1 MERQGIRFTGIVQG
15 VGFRPLVAIIA
26 RELDLTGWVLNDSE
40 GVYAEIQGTPENL
53 SQFIPLLETCKA
65 PICRIDSAEVNTLS
79 VVLEESEFVIAPSPE
94 GTVPATFIGADTA
107 PCEACIKE
115 LRDPNNRRHNYSFIN
130 CTHCGPRYTIVEQV
144 PYDRKFTSMKAFQM
158 CEPCAK
164 EYSDETN
171 RRYHAEPNACAVC
184 GPHYRLVTADDA
196 VVPTLEGLAVQHVT
210 FETDDLHDESSV
222 GNSESSSVANGA
234 VHSSATEQNRQ
245 YEAAIFSETRR
256 RIEAGEIIAIK
267 GIGGYHLACDATNK
281 EAVARLRARK
291 NRPKKPLAVM
301 VDSLETAETIGVL
314 SDAAIDALTSPE
326 RPIVL
331 VPQRAEGAVAWDEV
345 VPQNNYIGIM
355 LPYAPVHYVL
365 LPKGAIWVMTSGN
378 RSGDPVIYEEQR
390 AFEEVGD
397 VADAFLVHNRPIVSS
412 VDDSVVQII
421 EETPHFIRRSRGY
434 VPTSFT
440 VNLPNKGKQSVLAM
454 GGDLKNAF
462 ALNRGEDILMG
473 PHIGD
478 LANRAMNE
486 SLRHNINR
494 FTDLFGITP
503 AAVVGDYHPNYY
515 SSQYGKE
522 YASIYNIPYI
532 EVQHHHAHIASV
544 MAEYNV
550 TEPVLGIC
558 FDGTGYGT
566 DGTIWG
572 GEFLLCQ
579 GASMKRLAHIT
590 SVPMPGGEVAARE
603 PWRQAL
609 WYLRYLYGHDIPAVL
624 EPWIKGL
631 PSQWKLLDQVIIEQL
646 KTYKKHQEAKD
657 DSKLEG
663 PLRESSKIVD
673 LQTNLVK
680 GVSMIKA
687 SSGGRL
693 FDTVGSLL
701 GLGYSHSFDGQV
713 AMGLEQLAYGERGN
727 LLEFTYTGKE
737 LDFAPAIACL
747 IDQMEQGVSKRV
759 LAASFHR
766 TLAYGISE
774 VMDHLCGI
782 YGIKKVVLSGGV
794 FQNHR
799 LVRGI
804 VLHNEAHEVLR
815 PKEVSANDGGLALGQ
830 LWLAH
835 QKLGGM

>member
-40 GVYAEIQGTPENL
+40 GVYAEIQGTEENI

-65 PICRIDSAEVNTLS
+65 PICRIDSAKTTTLA
-79 VVLEESEFVIAPSPE
+79 VVPDETEFIIAPSPE

-115 LRDPNNRRHNYSFIN
+115 LRDSHNRRYHYSFIN

-144 PYDRKFTSMKAFQM
+144 PYDRKYTSMKGFPM
-158 CEPCAK
+158 CEPCDH
-164 EYSDETN
+164 EYHDESN
-171 RRYHAEPNACAVC
+171 RRYHAEPNACPIC
-184 GPHYRLVTADDA
+184 GPHYRLVDA
-196 VVPTLEGLAVQHVT
+196 NDEMVPTLAAYKDKSIETLEDYGDYEEAV
-210 FETDDLHDESSV
+210 FGD
-222 GNSESSSVANGA
+222 
-234 VHSSATEQNRQ
+234 
-245 YEAAIFSETRR
+245 TRR

-267 GIGGYHLACDATNK
+267 GIGGYHLACDATN
-281 EAVARLRARK
+281 EDAVARLRARK

-314 SDAAIDALTSPE
+314 SDAAIDALTSPA

-331 VPQRAEGAVAWDEV
+331 VPQRPEGAVAWDEV
-345 VPQNNYIGIM
+345 APQNNYIGIM

-378 RSGDPVIYEEQR
+378 RSGEPVIYEEQR
-390 AFEEVGD
+390 AFDELGE
-397 VADAFLVHNRPIVSS
+397 VADAFLVHNRPIVAS

-421 EETPHFIRRSRGY
+421 EEMPHFIRRSRGF
-434 VPTSFT
+434 VPTSFS
-440 VNLPNKGKQSVLAM
+440 VKLPNKGTSSVLAM

-462 ALNRGEDILMG
+462 AMNRGEDILMG

-478 LANRAMNE
+478 LANTAMNE
-486 SLRHNINR
+486 SLRHNIDR

-522 YASIYNIPYI
+522 YAEAHSIPYI

-550 TEPVLGIC
+550 AEPVLGIC

-579 GASMKRLAHIT
+579 GASMKRVAHIT
-590 SVPMPGGEVAARE
+590 SVPLPGGEMAVRE

-609 WYLRYLYGHDIPAVL
+609 WYLRYLYGDEIPAVL
-624 EPWIKGL
+624 DPWMKGL
-631 PSQWKLLDQVIIEQL
+631 PAQWELLDQVIKEQL
-646 KTYKKHQEAKD
+646 TAYKQQQVSKG
-657 DSKLEG
+657 DSELEG
-663 PLRESSKIVD
+663 PLRESNEILD

-680 GVSMIKA
+680 GVSMIQA

-693 FDTVGSLL
+693 FDAVGSLL
-701 GLGYSHSFDGQV
+701 GLGYTHSFDGQV

-737 LDFAPAIACL
+737 LDFAPAIARL
-747 IDQMEQGVSKRV
+747 VEQMEQGVSKRV

-799 LVRGI
+799 LVRGL

-815 PKEVSANDGGLALGQ
+815 PKQVSANDGGLALGQ
-830 LWLAH
+830 LWLGH